1 MSKRIIKETLSNGQV
16 RYRVENDTILGV
28 STSLL
33 TDEIKQL
40 WRDGNI
46 VSTESVFKTYEEAL
60 ADIKTSA
67 KIVCREYIYKE

>member
-1 MSKRIIKETLSNGQV
+1 MSKRIVKETLSNGQE

-33 TDEIKQL
+33 TDEMKQL

-60 ADIKTSA
+60 DNIKTSA
-67 KIVCREYIYKE
+67 KVVCREYIYEE